1 MPRGNGPRRS
11 LRLELLRR
19 WKPTALVVSTLGL
32 CQLPVC
38 FPDLLGALNFELQNL
53 ITGVL
58 LNAVNIVIRNLLG
71 L

>member
-1 MPRGNGPRRS
+1 MSRDNGPRRP
-11 LRLELLRR
+11 LRLKLLRCWR
-19 WKPTALVVSTLGL
+19 PTVLIVSTLGL

-38 FPDLLGALNFELQNL
+38 FPDVLGAVNFELQNL